1 MAVLLSNVAQFGEGT
16 GGTMNHYSAEE
27 ISIRGKKSSGSSELE
42 GESKQ
47 GASGKVGAHGYL

>member
-1 MAVLLSNVAQFGEGT
+1 
-16 GGTMNHYSAEE
+16 MNHYSAEE